1 MPSYAALRRG
11 CLGESGAGLGRLT
24 RKEGPT
30 SSAGGSLAVF
40 SSSLRTAEAATMG
53 GHLANHL
60 GNLFYFINCV
70 LRIQYRSAVEYAHMS
85 VISADLRLHSTV
97 LRTM

>member
-1 MPSYAALRRG
+1 MPSYTALRRG

-40 SSSLRTAEAATMG
+40 SAHGRGSYNGWTLGKSSRQL
-53 GHLANHL
+53 LL
-60 GNLFYFINCV
+60 LYYV
-70 LRIQYRSAVEYAHMS
+70 LRIQYRSAVEYGHMS